1 MCIRDSS
8 YAMYNLLDQN
18 DGADFIFYPQVEK
31 KSTCPVLGICLINKI
46 TDVEVKAKLG
56 TFK

>member
-1 MCIRDSS
+1 
-8 YAMYNLLDQN
+8 MYNLLDQN